1 MKSIIKEECKIT
13 EFILGV
19 LTLDDDGTKKVRIG
33 VADDKEGNV
42 LMKYLDGYRISG
54 HVIRIVPLGKAA
66 VSDTLSYI

>member
-19 LTLDDDGTKKVRIG
+19 LTLDEDGTKKVRIG
-33 VADDKEGNV
+33 VADDKEGNI
-42 LMKYLDGYRISG
+42 LMKCLDGYRISG

-66 VSDTLSYI
+66 VSVKLSYI